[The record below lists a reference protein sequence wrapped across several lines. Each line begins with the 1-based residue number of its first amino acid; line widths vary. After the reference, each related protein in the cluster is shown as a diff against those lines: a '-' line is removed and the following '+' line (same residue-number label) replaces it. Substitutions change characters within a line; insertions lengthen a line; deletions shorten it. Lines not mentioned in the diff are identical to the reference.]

1 MEEKKKESL
10 GDEDD
15 GKEHQNFCILCGK
28 YTKDVVKPLMIGSIN
43 QRPVMANGCSQ
54 CGVILSNAA
63 RIFREAWINIQRQEA
78 ALKPP
83 EESKIIVPKL
93 GIPRG
98 LLKSFGPKKK

>member
-1 MEEKKKESL
+1 MEEEKKESM
-10 GDEDD
+10 GDGDD
-15 GKEHQNFCILCGK
+15 GKEHQNFCLLCGK

-63 RIFREAWINIQRQEA
+63 RIFRDALINFQRQEA

-83 EESKIIVPKL
+83 EGSKIIVPTL
-93 GIPRG
+93 GIPRN
-98 LLKSFGPKKK
+98 LLQFPKKKK